1 MRDVAFVASLVLAA
15 ANASVDSHGFVAGTQ
30 IGRVRMGCVLCAG
43 LGGGCP
49 RHGSYLRYPGS
60 EVFARDASCV
70 RDLAGGARGTVTTFD
85 MRDGKEAKEG
95 KEKEKKP
102 GPPPS
107 DRPTREIERDG
118 LSPEQ
123 LVMAAML

>member
-1 MRDVAFVASLVLAA
+1 MPLSNPTWSLPGPGL
-15 ANASVDSHGFVAGTQ
+15 
-30 IGRVRMGCVLCAG
+30 RM
-43 LGGGCP
+43 
-49 RHGSYLRYPGS
+49 
-60 EVFARDASCV
+60 FTRDASCV
-70 RDLAGGARGTVTTFD
+70 RDLAGGARGTVATFD

-118 LSPEQ
+118 LSPRQ
-123 LVMAAML
+123 IVIAAML